1 MKKNTKNVFWQALI
15 LTIIVFV
22 AGIFLGIAYEG
33 RKIDEINDYYVL
45 SEIFLMDSFALSKL
59 TDMGTGSVKC
69 DVLLDANIEF
79 ADKIYE
85 EAYILEK
92 YEESGKLSEALKILH
107 RKYDLLR
114 TLLWINLIDIPD
126 KCKENVS
133 MVIYLYEYETEDLTK
148 KATNRVWSKILFDL
162 KQEMGSKIILIPIAA
177 DSDLTSLNSLISKYD
192 ISEYPV
198 VIIDEEHIISNID
211 STEDLETYLK

>member
-1 MKKNTKNVFWQALI
+1 MIKNTKGVFWQALI
-15 LTIIVFV
+15 LTIIVFAV
-22 AGIFLGIAYEG
+22 GIFLGIAYEG
-33 RKIDEINDYYVL
+33 SKIDEISDYYVL

-59 TDMGTGSVKC
+59 TDVIGTGLANC
-69 DVLLDANIEF
+69 DVLIDANIEF

-114 TLLWINLIDIPD
+114 TLLWINLMDIPD

-133 MVIYLYEYETEDLTK
+133 VVVYLYEYETEDLTK

-162 KQEMGSKIILIPIAA
+162 KQEMENKIILIPIAA
-177 DSDLTSLNSLISKYD
+177 DSDLTSLNSLISRYN
-192 ISEYPV
+192 IPEYPV
-198 VIIDEEHIISNID
+198 VIIDEHVISEINFVN
-211 STEDLETYLK
+211 DLKEYLE

>member
-1 MKKNTKNVFWQALI
+1 MKKNIKGVFWQALI

-22 AGIFLGIAYEG
+22 AGIFLGISYEG
-33 RKIDEINDYYVL
+33 SRLDKIDDYYVL
-45 SEIFLMDSFALSKL
+45 SEIFLMDSLALSKL
-59 TDMGTGSVKC
+59 TNVIDTGLVSC
-69 DVLLDANIEF
+69 DVLVDANIEF

-114 TLLWINLIDIPD
+114 TLLWINLINIPD
-126 KCKENVS
+126 ECKENVS
-133 MVIYLYEYETEDLTK
+133 MVVYLYEYETEDLIK

-162 KQEMGSKIILIPIAA
+162 KQEMGDKIILIPVAV
-177 DSDLTSLNSLISKYD
+177 DSDLASLDILVSRYD

-198 VIIDEEHIISNID
+198 VIIGEHIISEINFVD
-211 STEDLETYLK
+211 DVKEYLE

>member
-59 TDMGTGSVKC
+59 TDVMGTDSVKC
-69 DVLLDANIEF
+69 HVLVDANIEF

-85 EAYILEK
+85 EAYMLEK

-133 MVIYLYEYETEDLTK
+133 VVIYLYEYETEDLTK

-162 KQEMGSKIILIPIAA
+162 KQEMKGKIILIPIAA
-177 DSDLTSLNSLISKYD
+177 DSDLTSLNSLISRYD

-198 VIIDEEHIISNID
+198 VIIDEHVISQID
-211 STEDLETYLK
+211 SVDDLKEYLE

>member
-1 MKKNTKNVFWQALI
+1 MKKNTKSVFWQALI

-33 RKIDEINDYYVL
+33 SKIDEINDYYVL
-45 SEIFLMDSFALSKL
+45 SEIFLMDSFAISKL
-59 TDMGTGSVKC
+59 TSIVDTGLVSC
-69 DVLLDANIEF
+69 DILIDTNIEF
-79 ADKIYE
+79 ADKIYR

-92 YEESGKLSEALKILH
+92 YEESGKLSEALKVLH

-114 TLLWINLIDIPD
+114 TLLWINLMDIPN

-133 MVIYLYEYETEDLTK
+133 VVVYLYEYETEDLAK

-162 KQEMGSKIILIPIAA
+162 KQEMGNKIILIPVAV
-177 DSDLTSLNSLISKYD
+177 DTDLSSLNFLISRYN
-192 ISEYPV
+192 ISKYPV
-198 VIIDEEHIISNID
+198 VIIDEHVISEINFID
-211 STEDLETYLK
+211 DLKEYLE

>member
-15 LTIIVFV
+15 LTIIVFA

-45 SEIFLMDSFALSKL
+45 SEIFLMDSLALSKL
-59 TDMGTGSVKC
+59 TDVIDTSLVSCG
-69 DVLLDANIEF
+69 VLIDANIEF

-107 RKYDLLR
+107 RKYGLLR
-114 TLLWINLIDIPD
+114 TLLWINLMDIPD
-126 KCKENVS
+126 ECKENISIIV
-133 MVIYLYEYETEDLTK
+133 YLYEYETEDLIK
-148 KATNRVWSKILFDL
+148 KATNSVWSKILFDL
-162 KQEMGSKIILIPIAA
+162 KQEMKGKIILIPIAA
-177 DSDLTSLNSLISKYD
+177 DSDLTSLNSLISKYN

-198 VIIDEEHIISNID
+198 VIINEHVISEID
-211 STEDLETYLK
+211 SVDDLKEYLE

>member
-1 MKKNTKNVFWQALI
+1 MKKNTKSVFWQALI
-15 LTIIVFV
+15 LTIIVFAV
-22 AGIFLGIAYEG
+22 GIFLGIAYEG

-59 TDMGTGSVKC
+59 TDVMGTGLASC
-69 DVLLDANIEF
+69 DVLVDANIEF

-92 YEESGKLSEALKILH
+92 YEESGKLSETLKILH

-126 KCKENVS
+126 ECKENVS
-133 MVIYLYEYETEDLTK
+133 IVVYLYEYETEDLIK
-148 KATNRVWSKILFDL
+148 KATNSVWSKILFDL
-162 KQEMGSKIILIPIAA
+162 KQEMGNKIILIPVAV
-177 DSDLTSLNSLISKYD
+177 DSDLTSLNFLISRYD

-198 VIIDEEHIISNID
+198 VIIDEHIISEINFVD
-211 STEDLETYLK
+211 DLKEYLE

>member
-1 MKKNTKNVFWQALI
+1 MKKNTKSVFWQALI
-15 LTIIVFV
+15 LTIIVFA

-59 TDMGTGSVKC
+59 TDIMSTGSVKC

-92 YEESGKLSEALKILH
+92 YEESGKLSDA
-107 RKYDLLR
+107 
-114 TLLWINLIDIPD
+114 
-126 KCKENVS
+126 
-133 MVIYLYEYETEDLTK
+133 
-148 KATNRVWSKILFDL
+148 
-162 KQEMGSKIILIPIAA
+162 
-177 DSDLTSLNSLISKYD
+177 
-192 ISEYPV
+192 
-198 VIIDEEHIISNID
+198 
-211 STEDLETYLK
+211 

>member
-33 RKIDEINDYYVL
+33 SKIDEINDYYVL

-59 TDMGTGSVKC
+59 TDIGAGLVNC
-69 DVLLDANIEF
+69 GVLVDANIEF

-85 EAYILEK
+85 EAYILEQ

-133 MVIYLYEYETEDLTK
+133 VVIYLYEYETEDLIK

-162 KQEMGSKIILIPIAA
+162 KQEMGNKIILIPIAT
-177 DSDLTSLNSLISKYD
+177 DSDLTSLNSLILRYN

-198 VIIDEEHIISNID
+198 VIIDEHIISEINFV
-211 STEDLETYLK
+211 EELREYLE

>member
-33 RKIDEINDYYVL
+33 SKIDEINDYYVL

-59 TDMGTGSVKC
+59 TDIGAGLVNC
-69 DVLLDANIEF
+69 GVLVDANIEF

-85 EAYILEK
+85 EAYILEQ

-133 MVIYLYEYETEDLTK
+133 VVIYLYEYETEDLIK

-162 KQEMGSKIILIPIAA
+162 KQEMGNKIILIPIAT
-177 DSDLTSLNSLISKYD
+177 DSDLTSLNSLISRYN

-198 VIIDEEHIISNID
+198 VIIDEHIISEINFV
-211 STEDLETYLK
+211 EELREYLE

>member
-1 MKKNTKNVFWQALI
+1 MKKNTKGVFWQALI

-33 RKIDEINDYYVL
+33 SKIDEISDYYVL
-45 SEIFLMDSFALSKL
+45 SEIFLMDSLALSKL
-59 TDMGTGSVKC
+59 TDVIDTNLVSC
-69 DVLLDANIEF
+69 DVLVDANIEF

-126 KCKENVS
+126 ECKENVS
-133 MVIYLYEYETEDLTK
+133 MVVYLYEYKTEDLIK

-162 KQEMGSKIILIPIAA
+162 KQEMGNKIILIPIAV
-177 DSDLTSLNSLISKYD
+177 DSDLTSLNFLISRYD

-198 VIIDEEHIISNID
+198 VIIDEHIISEINFVD
-211 STEDLETYLK
+211 DLKEYLE

>member
-1 MKKNTKNVFWQALI
+1 MKKNTKGVFWQALI

-33 RKIDEINDYYVL
+33 SKIDEISDYYVL

-59 TDMGTGSVKC
+59 TDVIGTGSVNC
-69 DVLLDANIEF
+69 DVLVDANIEF

-114 TLLWINLIDIPD
+114 TLLWINLMDIPD

-133 MVIYLYEYETEDLTK
+133 VVIYLYEYETEDLTK

-192 ISEYPV
+192 ILEYPV
-198 VIIDEEHIISNID
+198 VIIDEHVISEINFVD
-211 STEDLETYLK
+211 DLKEYLE

>member
-1 MKKNTKNVFWQALI
+1 MIKNTKGVFWQALI
-15 LTIIVFV
+15 LTIIVF
-22 AGIFLGIAYEG
+22 AIGIFLGIAYEG

-59 TDMGTGSVKC
+59 TDIGAGLVNC
-69 DVLLDANIEF
+69 GVLVDANIEF

-85 EAYILEK
+85 EAYILEQ

-133 MVIYLYEYETEDLTK
+133 VVIYLYEYETEDLIK

-162 KQEMGSKIILIPIAA
+162 KQEMGNKIILIPIAT
-177 DSDLTSLNSLISKYD
+177 DSDLTSLNSLILRYN

-198 VIIDEEHIISNID
+198 VIIDEHIISEINFV
-211 STEDLETYLK
+211 EELREYLE

>member
-1 MKKNTKNVFWQALI
+1 MKKNTKGVFWQALI

-22 AGIFLGIAYEG
+22 SGIFLGIAYEG
-33 RKIDEINDYYVL
+33 SKLDEMNDYYVL

-59 TDMGTGSVKC
+59 TDVIGTGLVSC
-69 DVLLDANIEF
+69 DVLVDANIEF
-79 ADKIYE
+79 ADKIYR

-114 TLLWINLIDIPD
+114 TLLWINLMDIPD
-126 KCKENVS
+126 KCKEDVS
-133 MVIYLYEYETEDLTK
+133 VVVYLYEYETEDLTK

-162 KQEMGSKIILIPIAA
+162 KQEMGNKIILIPIAV
-177 DSDLTSLNSLISKYD
+177 DGDLTSLNSLVLKYN

-198 VIIDEEHIISNID
+198 VIISEHVISEINFVD
-211 STEDLETYLK
+211 DLKEYFE

>member
-15 LTIIVFV
+15 LTIIVFI

-33 RKIDEINDYYVL
+33 SKINEINDYYAL
-45 SEIFLMDSFALSKL
+45 SEIFLMDSFALSKF
-59 TDMGTGSVKC
+59 TNVIDTGLVDC
-69 DVLLDANIEF
+69 DVLTDTNIEF
-79 ADKIYE
+79 ADKIYT
-85 EAYILEK
+85 EAHMLEQ

-114 TLLWINLIDIPD
+114 TLLWINLMDIPD
-126 KCKENVS
+126 KCKEKVS
-133 MVIYLYEYETEDLTK
+133 VVVYLYEYETKDLVK

-162 KQEMGSKIILIPIAA
+162 KQEMGNKIILIPIAV
-177 DSDLTSLNSLISKYD
+177 DTDLASLNFLISRYD

-198 VIIDEEHIISNID
+198 VIIDEHIISEINLVD
-211 STEDLETYLK
+211 DLKEYLE

>member
-1 MKKNTKNVFWQALI
+1 MIKNTKSVFWQALI
-15 LTIIVFV
+15 LTIIVFAV
-22 AGIFLGIAYEG
+22 GIFLGIAYEG
-33 RKIDEINDYYVL
+33 SKIDEISDYYVL

-59 TDMGTGSVKC
+59 TDVIGTGLASC
-69 DVLLDANIEF
+69 DVLVGANIEF

-114 TLLWINLIDIPD
+114 TLLWINLMDIPD

-133 MVIYLYEYETEDLTK
+133 VVVYLYEYETEDLTK

-162 KQEMGSKIILIPIAA
+162 KQEMENKIILIPIAA
-177 DSDLTSLNSLISKYD
+177 DSDLTSLNSLISKYN
-192 ISEYPV
+192 IPEYPV
-198 VIIDEEHIISNID
+198 VIIDEHVISEINFVD
-211 STEDLETYLK
+211 DLKKYLE

>member
-15 LTIIVFV
+15 LTIIVFA

-45 SEIFLMDSFALSKL
+45 SEIFLMDSLALSKL
-59 TDMGTGSVKC
+59 TDVIDTSLVSCG
-69 DVLLDANIEF
+69 VLIDANIEF

-114 TLLWINLIDIPD
+114 TLLWINLMDIPD

-133 MVIYLYEYETEDLTK
+133 IVIYLYEYETEDLTK

-162 KQEMGSKIILIPIAA
+162 KQEMGNKSIIIPIAA
-177 DSDLTSLNSLISKYD
+177 DSDLTSLNSLISKYN

-198 VIIDEEHIISNID
+198 VIIDEHIISEINFV
-211 STEDLETYLK
+211 EELREYLT

>member
-1 MKKNTKNVFWQALI
+1 MKKNTKSVFWQALI

-33 RKIDEINDYYVL
+33 SKIDEINDYYVL

-59 TDMGTGSVKC
+59 TDVVDTDLVSC
-69 DVLLDANIEF
+69 DVFIDANIEF

-92 YEESGKLSEALKILH
+92 YEESEKLSEALKILH

-114 TLLWINLIDIPD
+114 TLLWINLMDIPD
-126 KCKENVS
+126 ECKKNVS
-133 MVIYLYEYETEDLTK
+133 MVVYLYEYETEDLTK
-148 KATNRVWSKILFDL
+148 RATNRVWSKILFDL
-162 KQEMGSKIILIPIAA
+162 KQKMGNKIILIPIAV
-177 DSDLTSLNSLISKYD
+177 DSDLTSLDILVSRYD

-198 VIIDEEHIISNID
+198 VIIDEHIISEINLVD
-211 STEDLETYLK
+211 DLKKYLE